1 MWRTGQLMWKSVLGT
16 NFIRQYCLPDKMIHL
31 KYFHFYI
38 GRRYELSLV
47 DIENTINSFKNDTF
61 FILHQWTNIKFLYDK
76 NESYQ
81 HIFSNFNKSQLTQPF
96 IYDWSDTRHI
106 SIDFDSSLYLFFDQ
120 LNELCSNVASIT
132 IYIKHYINESNTMTT
147 LFKMGEKTLNY
158 IQLCNVT
165 TLRFGIYRGRTVFS
179 CDTLTDQDKERAKTF
194 AHLLSMPVQLKYLFM
209 QRFEWLLYVTQY
221 AADELRKNALSTI
234 RYAEFGI
241 PSCNLGKNESI
252 HSGKHLVPI
261 LRTYMPHLHVLQLWR
276 PDDFPWTSLR
286 PNYKSRQLYGPFLA
300 RWMRSLSTLESI
312 NDHVSVFEQDL
323 SQLVDQLKEFIFL
336 DIRGVISCE
345 KVESYRLMVQTRFPN
360 SRIDVHRSRF
370 RLWL

>member
-158 IQLCNVT
+158 IQLRNVT
-165 TLRFGIYRGRTVFS
+165 TLRFGIYRGRT
-179 CDTLTDQDKERAKTF
+179 
-194 AHLLSMPVQLKYLFM
+194 
-209 QRFEWLLYVTQY
+209 
-221 AADELRKNALSTI
+221 
-234 RYAEFGI
+234 
-241 PSCNLGKNESI
+241 
-252 HSGKHLVPI
+252 
-261 LRTYMPHLHVLQLWR
+261 
-276 PDDFPWTSLR
+276 
-286 PNYKSRQLYGPFLA
+286 
-300 RWMRSLSTLESI
+300 
-312 NDHVSVFEQDL
+312 
-323 SQLVDQLKEFIFL
+323 
-336 DIRGVISCE
+336 
-345 KVESYRLMVQTRFPN
+345 
-360 SRIDVHRSRF
+360 
-370 RLWL
+370 